1 MTRKPLPKAIRRP
14 VASLRDLATDFAKDE
29 QGRVPRS
36 RTSFDAVEPEP
47 GASEVS
53 SDTPLH
59 HAAVSQAHEA
69 SASVPI
75 EKKSDTAETASMK
88 GHIDPR
94 AAKRLL
100 ANKIVDRH
108 RLYAAGGGLVPLP
121 VASIAGVTA
130 VVLRMVKQLS
140 QLYGVPFER
149 DRTRSLVVS
158 IIGGAVPTGLGVA
171 TTSTLAW
178 IVPGGLLF
186 GLAVSAV
193 TAGALTR
200 GIGLVFVES
209 FESEALAREATP
221 GTSA

>member
-1 MTRKPLPKAIRRP
+1 
-14 VASLRDLATDFAKDE
+14 
-29 QGRVPRS
+29 
-36 RTSFDAVEPEP
+36 
-47 GASEVS
+47 
-53 SDTPLH
+53 
-59 HAAVSQAHEA
+59 
-69 SASVPI
+69 
-75 EKKSDTAETASMK
+75 MK
-88 GHIDPR
+88 GPADPR
-94 AAKRLL
+94 AAKRRLF

-108 RLYAAGGGLVPLP
+108 QLYAAGGGLLPVP

-149 DRTRSLVVS
+149 DRTRALVVS

-200 GIGLVFVES
+200 GIGQVFVES
-209 FESEALAREATP
+209 FESEATAQEIAQVTLA
-221 GTSA
+221 

>member
-14 VASLRDLATDFAKDE
+14 VASLRDLAADFAKDE

-47 GASEVS
+47 TAS
-53 SDTPLH
+53 DAPLH
-59 HAAVSQAHEA
+59 HAQVSQVHETPA
-69 SASVPI
+69 SEPN
-75 EKKSDTAETASMK
+75 EKKSDAAGAASMK
-88 GHIDPR
+88 GPTDPR
-94 AAKRLL
+94 VAKRRLL

-121 VASIAGVTA
+121 IASIAGVTA
-130 VVLRMVKQLS
+130 VVLRMVRQLS

-209 FESEALAREATP
+209 FESEASAHEATP
-221 GTSA
+221 GKPA

>member
-1 MTRKPLPKAIRRP
+1 MTRKPLPKAFRRP
-14 VASLRDLATDFAKDE
+14 VASLRDLAADFVKDE

-36 RTSFDAVEPEP
+36 QPSFDAVEPEP
-47 GASEVS
+47 APSDVPLRHAAASQASE
-53 SDTPLH
+53 TPASEPNQKNPG
-59 HAAVSQAHEA
+59 AAA
-69 SASVPI
+69 
-75 EKKSDTAETASMK
+75 TASMK
-88 GHIDPR
+88 GPADPR
-94 AAKRLL
+94 AAKRRLF

-108 RLYAAGGGLVPLP
+108 RLYAAGGGLLPVP

-149 DRTRSLVVS
+149 DRTRALVVS

-200 GIGLVFVES
+200 GIGQVFVES
-209 FESEALAREATP
+209 FESEATAQEIAQVTLA
-221 GTSA
+221 

>member
-14 VASLRDLATDFAKDE
+14 VASLRNLAADFVKDE

-36 RTSFDAVEPEP
+36 QPSFDAVEPEP
-47 GASEVS
+47 TP
-53 SDTPLH
+53 SDIPLR
-59 HAAVSQAHEA
+59 HAAVSQAGETVA
-69 SASVPI
+69 S
-75 EKKSDTAETASMK
+75 ELNRKKSGAAAASIK
-88 GHIDPR
+88 GSTDPL
-94 AAKRLL
+94 AAKRRQL

-108 RLYAAGGGLVPLP
+108 RLYAAGGGLLPLP

-149 DRTRSLVVS
+149 DQTRALIVS

-178 IVPGGLLF
+178 VVPGGLLV

-200 GIGLVFVES
+200 GIGLVFVDS
-209 FESEALAREATP
+209 FESEATAHEIGQITP
-221 GTSA
+221 A

>member
-14 VASLRDLATDFAKDE
+14 VASLRDLAADFAKDE

-47 GASEVS
+47 AT
-53 SDTPLH
+53 SDTLLRR
-59 HAAVSQAHEA
+59 AAVSQAYETP
-69 SASVPI
+69 SSVSSN
-75 EKKSDTAETASMK
+75 EKRPDAPGTAPTK
-88 GHIDPR
+88 GPTDPF
-94 AAKRLL
+94 AAKRRLL
-100 ANKIVDRH
+100 ANKVVDRH
-108 RLYAAGGGLVPLP
+108 RLYAAGGGLLPLP

-130 VVLRMVKQLS
+130 IVLRMVKQLS
-140 QLYGVPFER
+140 KLYGVPFER

-221 GTSA
+221 GTPA

>member
-14 VASLRDLATDFAKDE
+14 IASLRNLAADFVKDE

-36 RTSFDAVEPEP
+36 QPSFDAVEPEP
-47 GASEVS
+47 TP
-53 SDTPLH
+53 SDIPLR
-59 HAAVSQAHEA
+59 HAAVSQAGETVA
-69 SASVPI
+69 S
-75 EKKSDTAETASMK
+75 ELNRKKSGAAAASIK
-88 GHIDPR
+88 GSTDPL
-94 AAKRLL
+94 AAKRRQL

-108 RLYAAGGGLVPLP
+108 RLYAAGGGLLPLP

-149 DRTRSLVVS
+149 DQTRALIVS

-178 IVPGGLLF
+178 IIPGGLLV

-200 GIGLVFVES
+200 GIGLVFVDS
-209 FESEALAREATP
+209 FESEATAHEIGQIRPA
-221 GTSA
+221 

>member
-14 VASLRDLATDFAKDE
+14 VASLRELAADFVKDE

-36 RTSFDAVEPEP
+36 QPAFDAVEPEP
-47 GASEVS
+47 TP
-53 SDTPLH
+53 SDMPLR
-59 HAAVSQAHEA
+59 HATVSQASEA
-69 SASVPI
+69 SASEPN
-75 EKKSDTAETASMK
+75 EKSGATAAASMK
-88 GHIDPR
+88 GPTDPR
-94 AAKRLL
+94 AAKRRQL

-108 RLYAAGGGLVPLP
+108 RLYAAGGGLLPLP

-178 IVPGGLLF
+178 VVPGGLLV

-200 GIGLVFVES
+200 GIGLVFVDS
-209 FESEALAREATP
+209 FESEATAHEIGQITP
-221 GTSA
+221 A